1 VLAGSAYC
9 CHPFSLFSF
18 VFCVVC
24 FYGAQLSVTTEVLFF
39 FFFFCHLKP
48 SPLWD
53 RSLAETQVICPM
65 WLLVF
70 LSDVSLNFVFFCF
83 VLLLHCLQ
91 AYDSLSPLTA
101 QAAVDVCYMAFLD
114 VVVVVVILL

>member
-1 VLAGSAYC
+1 
-9 CHPFSLFSF
+9 
-18 VFCVVC
+18 
-24 FYGAQLSVTTEVLFF
+24 
-39 FFFFCHLKP
+39 
-48 SPLWD
+48 LWD